1 MSRLPAVANR
11 FYPGNARELIS
22 TVRELLPVP
31 PPAKQNAIGV
41 VAPHAGY
48 IYSGSVC
55 AETLNAIH
63 IPETV
68 VILGPNHHGQGA
80 PISLSTATWQM
91 PMGDIAVNKV
101 FTKNLLE
108 ATPIIVEDKSA
119 HRFEHSLEVQL
130 PFLQELQANLT
141 IVPLVL
147 SHISFAMCK
156 EIAEGL
162 AKAIEQ
168 YKKPVLI
175 LASSDMSHYESRENA
190 SKKDRLALDRL
201 TALDPEGLYQT
212 VSDNRISMCGVI
224 PVAIM
229 LQASILLGTNTVA
242 ISRYTDSG
250 YVSGDTDQVVGYAGA
265 IVTKT

>member
-1 MSRLPAVANR
+1 MSRHPAVANR
-11 FYPGNARELIS
+11 FYPGNASELTS
-22 TVRELLPVP
+22 TVRELLPDP
-31 PPAKQNAIGV
+31 PPAKQNAIGA

-80 PISLSTATWQM
+80 PISLSTTTWHM
-91 PMGDIAVNKV
+91 PMGDISVNKV
-101 FTKNLLE
+101 FTKHLLE
-108 ATPIIVEDKSA
+108 ATPLVVEDESA

-130 PFLQELQANLT
+130 PFLQALQKDLT
-141 IVPLVL
+141 IIPLVL
-147 SHISFAMCK
+147 SHISYAMCK

-162 AKAIEQ
+162 AKAIKQ
-168 YKKPVLI
+168 YKKPILI

-190 SKKDRLALDRL
+190 SKKDHLALDRL

-212 VSDNRISMCGVI
+212 VDDNRISMCGVI
-224 PVAIM
+224 PVTIM
-229 LQASILLGTNTVA
+229 LQASILLGANTVT

-250 YVSGDTDQVVGYAGA
+250 DVSGDTDQVVGYAGA
-265 IVTKT
+265 IIAKT